1 MRRLLALVF
10 VVTVVVAAPA
20 TPAIGEDSGS
30 ISRDAKGPQ
39 SAREYDP
46 PGGPVTPRLYLLGQT
61 TIFVAGVTLL
71 VVAAALG
78 VYTLMLARP
87 SVPPRD
93 PHTSH

>member
-10 VVTVVVAAPA
+10 VVMVVAVAPA
-20 TPAIGEDSGS
+20 APVIGEDSGS

-39 SAREYDP
+39 PVREYDP

-61 TIFVAGVTLL
+61 TIFVAGVSLL
-71 VVAAALG
+71 VAAAALG

-87 SVPPRD
+87 SVPARD

>member
-10 VVTVVVAAPA
+10 VVMVVVAAPA
-20 TPAIGEDSGS
+20 APAIGEDSGS
-30 ISRDAKGPQ
+30 ISRGAKGSQP
-39 SAREYDP
+39 AREHDP
-46 PGGPVTPRLYLLGQT
+46 LGGPVTPRLYLLGQT

-87 SVPPRD
+87 SVPARD